1 MDLSSI
7 AALIVFRMKY
17 PLDTF
22 SHDDNRQKFNIDIGR
37 SLALPQIIRRSA
49 VLTLQNNITAVLDT
63 PRPSANEDV
72 SNLPAKKAKLEDEK
86 RRRCDRCPS
95 KKDKKTIVRERVKYL
110 LKSLPLQDPLLN
122 NASVAVMAQRQ
133 FQVRAAGILHEAV
146 SCVVAS

>member
-1 MDLSSI
+1 MDQMAHAFTTKRKTKRWPLEIFFNIMDLSSI

-22 SHDDNRQKFNIDIGR
+22 SHEDNRQKFNIDIGR

-95 KKDKKTIVRERVKYL
+95 KKDKKTSTTCTKCSCYICSEH
-110 LKSLPLQDPLLN
+110 
-122 NASVAVMAQRQ
+122 SV
-133 FQVRAAGILHEAV
+133 IY
-146 SCVVAS
+146 CKN